1 LIQTGAV
8 RRTVAHGL
16 VLLVVLS
23 STISAGMTA
32 TKFPSAMIWH
42 AETLDG
48 RVISSRKPDRMF
60 NPASVIKVATS
71 GRALEILGPEFR
83 FDTVFKYV
91 GPEKEWPPTDG
102 ELSGDLVVVGGADPD
117 FQLENAFKTA
127 VRLNQIGIDALQ
139 GRLLV
144 DARFWIGWEKGS
156 SGRLENRS
164 QRARLMASRLRSAL
178 DSHRWDRKTQRA
190 WKKYAFKNGLDAGKA
205 PRIHVQGGYG
215 FLEKKTTGRVV
226 LTHRSKPLVDLLRRF
241 NAYSNN
247 DIERLDTLIG
257 TPEELADWLNQE
269 EPGELTTLETSSGL
283 GVNRMSPKRVVRMVR
298 DLLFR
303 CQELGVDPRLILPSS
318 GCKPG
323 TLASMFPR
331 LRNGEF
337 QGAVVGKT
345 GTLIYTDGGVSVL
358 AGMADTRD
366 GKVLFCVAYPNGGR
380 KRHWARRLQETWL
393 LELIQGLGGPIGH
406 ECPEHFPSPEDG
418 SSLITTEN
426 SLQLDG
432 GP

>member
-1 LIQTGAV
+1 
-8 RRTVAHGL
+8 
-16 VLLVVLS
+16 
-23 STISAGMTA
+23 
-32 TKFPSAMIWH
+32 
-42 AETLDG
+42 
-48 RVISSRKPDRMF
+48 
-60 NPASVIKVATS
+60 
-71 GRALEILGPEFR
+71 
-83 FDTVFKYV
+83 
-91 GPEKEWPPTDG
+91 
-102 ELSGDLVVVGGADPD
+102 
-117 FQLENAFKTA
+117 
-127 VRLNQIGIDALQ
+127 
-139 GRLLV
+139 
-144 DARFWIGWEKGS
+144 
-156 SGRLENRS
+156 
-164 QRARLMASRLRSAL
+164 MASRLRSAL
-178 DSHRWDRKTQRA
+178 DSYRWDRKTQRA
-190 WKKYAFKNGLDAGKA
+190 WRKYAVKNGLDARKA

-215 FLEKKTTGRVV
+215 FLEQEPGGRIV

-257 TPEELADWLNQE
+257 TPAELAEWLNQKE
-269 EPGELTTLETSSGL
+269 AGELTTLETSSGL

-393 LELIQGLGGPIGH
+393 LELIKGLGGPIGH

-418 SSLITTEN
+418 SSLITAE
-426 SLQLDG
+426 QPAKPVG
-432 GP
+432 